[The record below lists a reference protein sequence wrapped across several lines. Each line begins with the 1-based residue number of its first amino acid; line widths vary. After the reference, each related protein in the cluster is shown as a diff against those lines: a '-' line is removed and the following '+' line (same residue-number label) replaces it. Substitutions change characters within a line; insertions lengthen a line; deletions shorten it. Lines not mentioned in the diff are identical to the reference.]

1 MSTGSLDHQYH
12 QQVVPTSPIVDN
24 KFIPNPRIVLFYR
37 RATYADVL
45 AASDVSWRHVLHM
58 IDWERY
64 KIPVPSATDRQTSVG
79 DTSSGEE
86 TESAEER
93 DSSDD
98 DSLQSLGLRESC
110 LINSPVSSP
119 AVLKPTQASQIH
131 SRPAPVIVQ
140 PVIRVIPNP
149 HHAQTSIFRP
159 SSTPLVFNQSK
170 PTVYGHPV
178 GETQFLLKSPP
189 PAHQP
194 NLQPVVLKPIQNLS
208 HSLQLQQTFHQTHQN
223 SPQPSTNRHLLM
235 VYTKPTISTKPQ
247 VIRLVNRNVTAVG
260 TNPGI

>member
-1 MSTGSLDHQYH
+1 MSTGILDHLYH
-12 QQVVPTSPIVDN
+12 QQVAPPSPIVDS
-24 KFIPNPRIVLFYR
+24 KLIPNPRIVLFYR

-45 AASDVSWRHVLHM
+45 AASDASWRNVLHQ
-58 IDWERY
+58 IDWERH
-64 KIPVPSATDRQTSVG
+64 KIPVPSEMDRQTSVG

-98 DSLQSLGLRESC
+98 GRHGN
-110 LINSPVSSP
+110 INSPVASP
-119 AVLKPTQASQIH
+119 PVAQQSQASQIH

-140 PVIRVIPNP
+140 PAVRVIPNP

-159 SSTPLVFNQSK
+159 SPTPLVFHQSK

-178 GETQFLLKSPP
+178 GETQLQLKSPP
-189 PAHQP
+189 PAHQTS
-194 NLQPVVLKPIQNLS
+194 LQPVVLKPIQNLS
-208 HSLQLQQTFHQTHQN
+208 HSLQQTIHQN
-223 SPQPSTNRHLLM
+223 HQHSPQPSSNRHLLM
-235 VYTKPTISTKPQ
+235 VYTKPVISAKTQ
-247 VIRLVNRNVTAVG
+247 VIRLVNRNATVVG